1 MTTPLAPFVL
11 TKQYIGSVWE
21 KYGLYLVDYGMYL
34 QYKHNRVSYFTLNKH
49 LGLNITLSVKSIF
62 KKNVG
67 MG

>member
-1 MTTPLAPFVL
+1 MTKVTVITNCSFFSPWHLF
-11 TKQYIGSVWE
+11 Q
-21 KYGLYLVDYGMYL
+21 LYLMDYGMYL

-62 KKNVG
+62 LKNVG

>member
-1 MTTPLAPFVL
+1 VTTPLAPFVL

-62 KKNVG
+62 
-67 MG
+67 